1 MFDPRRKIEQFCY
14 RHPHFGIPN
23 LMRYLTA
30 ANVAFW
36 LLGAVNRPFLS
47 FLLFNPALILR
58 GQVWRLVSFLFY
70 PPSTSLL
77 ALLVFYCYYWIG
89 TTLEQQWGTGQF
101 TIFFFTGAV
110 LAVIYGFVVYF
121 ITGLSVSLDS
131 TYLYLSMFFSF
142 AILYP
147 EMQMLF
153 MYIIPIKVKY
163 LALVNAAFFLYSVFT
178 TRFPL
183 NLLPVVA
190 VLNVVIFCGSD
201 LRRLLPR
208 RQSRST
214 INFKKESARIRREQQ
229 NKLYTHKCA
238 VCGRTDTEY
247 PELEFRYCSRCAG
260 YHCFC
265 SEHINNHIH
274 FTE

>member
-1 MFDPRRKIEQFCY
+1 MFDLRNRIEKFCY
-14 RHPHFGIPN
+14 RHPNFGIPN

-36 LLGAVNRPFLS
+36 LLGVVNRPFLN
-47 FLLFNPALILR
+47 FLLFNPALILH

-70 PPSTSLL
+70 PPSTGLL

-89 TTLEQQWGTGQF
+89 NVLERQWGTGQF
-101 TIFFFTGAV
+101 TIFFFTGAI

-121 ITGLSVSLDS
+121 ITGLSVTLDS

-147 EMQMLF
+147 DMQVLF
-153 MYIIPIKVKY
+153 MYILPIKVKY

-183 NLLPVVA
+183 NLLPIVA
-190 VLNVVIFCGSD
+190 VLNVLIFCGSD
-201 LRRLLPR
+201 LKRVMPR
-208 RQSRST
+208 RQSKST
-214 INFKKESARIRREQQ
+214 VNFKRESARIRREQEGQ
-229 NKLYTHKCA
+229 LYNHKCA
-238 VCGRTDTEY
+238 VCGKTDRDY
-247 PELEFRYCSRCAG
+247 PNLEFRYCSRCAG